1 MKSEG
6 NLVQALN
13 RDCRWLEAQ
22 IKRLHKATAL
32 DGERMRRV
40 AGEILEQAEKR
51 RKRTL
56 ARRVEE

>member
-1 MKSEG
+1 MMSGG

-22 IKRLHKATAL
+22 IKRLHGATAL
-32 DGERMRRV
+32 DGERLRKL
-40 AGEILEQAEKR
+40 AGEILEQAAKR

-56 ARRVEE
+56 ARRAEE

>member
-1 MKSEG
+1 MKSECD
-6 NLVQALN
+6 LVQALN

-40 AGEILEQAEKR
+40 AGDILEQAAKR

-56 ARRVEE
+56 ARRADE